1 MSSQSVVEHASLGG
15 DRTSV
20 GSLDVPDRNLNALG
34 RLLTPLAAA
43 LDLAVTTSSPLRS
56 APQPRSN
63 AIHQRRQLLAPPR
76 RYFRPEHLVELVEP
90 GSFDTP
96 SQFYPRE
103 SPMLSCTRP

>member
-43 LDLAVTTSSPLRS
+43 LDLAVTL
-56 APQPRSN
+56 PQPRSN